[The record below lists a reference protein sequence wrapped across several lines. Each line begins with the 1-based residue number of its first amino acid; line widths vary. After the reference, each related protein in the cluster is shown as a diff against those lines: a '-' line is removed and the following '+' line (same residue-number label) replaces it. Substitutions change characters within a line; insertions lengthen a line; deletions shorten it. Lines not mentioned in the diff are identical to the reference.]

1 MSKEKFFLFRPR
13 VLVLTIITLIIVTA
27 ILTPPIVIWKKR
39 TKPIIILSDEDF
51 EKYNFPGEGTTDNPY
66 LIQDRKILTKDYYAI
81 GIGNVTKHFII
92 QNNILKS
99 NRYSIFLAITTSNI
113 AKIINNTLEG
123 EEAGIFITATPG
135 CKIINNTFRNLHS
148 GIGIF
153 TLNDEINDYYVINN
167 TFENIQYEEIIIVK
181 SGNSIIENNT
191 CTYENQEENQD
202 IRKRGIFIINSPN
215 VTIRNNYLTNK
226 GITLSDNTLEAYLT
240 KTVENNFVNGK
251 EVGYL
256 VNRENE
262 LIDEDN
268 YSQLYLINCTNVNVT
283 NLESNQCGI
292 GIGLMYCTECSVED
306 CVITNQGW
314 AGVAIYVSSF
324 ISLSLNNFDSN
335 YRGIYATDSQNITIS
350 VNTISNSVYGCQL
363 ENCTYELDNNIFINN
378 EVDID
383 D

>member
-13 VLVLTIITLIIVTA
+13 VLVLTIVTLIIVTA

-39 TKPIIILSDEDF
+39 AKPIIIQSDEDF
-51 EKYNFPGEGTTDNPY
+51 VKYNFLGEGTAENPY
-66 LIQDRKILTKDYYAI
+66 LIQNKEILTSDYCAI
-81 GIGNVTKHFII
+81 EIGNVTKHFII
-92 QNNILKS
+92 QNNNLKS

-240 KTVENNFVNGK
+240 KTV
-251 EVGYL
+251 
-256 VNRENE
+256 
-262 LIDEDN
+262 
-268 YSQLYLINCTNVNVT
+268 
-283 NLESNQCGI
+283 
-292 GIGLMYCTECSVED
+292 
-306 CVITNQGW
+306 
-314 AGVAIYVSSF
+314 
-324 ISLSLNNFDSN
+324 
-335 YRGIYATDSQNITIS
+335 
-350 VNTISNSVYGCQL
+350 
-363 ENCTYELDNNIFINN
+363 
-378 EVDID
+378 
-383 D
+383 